1 MSMPFK
7 LLYISARYLPE
18 RGGTEIHTHEIAKRM
33 SRRGAEVVIL
43 TTVLQRRLVGEQR
56 EGSVRVRGILAFPTM
71 RDYFFAP
78 GIPAAIRAERPAIV
92 HCQSYHTLVAPLAML
107 TALRA
112 GIPYVVTLHSGGH
125 SSALR
130 RRIRPLQALLL
141 RPLFVRAAA
150 LVAGSVFEAELFA
163 GRLRVPRGLFTVIP
177 SGVELPAH
185 REPVAPTP
193 TPTPFILSIGRLE
206 AYKGHDRAIEA
217 LPALR
222 RARPGLRLRIVGT
235 GPLEDDLR
243 HVADRLGVADAVEIA
258 PVPAG
263 RREELATL
271 ISQATAVVMLSA
283 YESQGLSVQEALA
296 MGRPVLVNDS
306 TALGELINHPNTRAV
321 DRHADA
327 AGVTEALLALL
338 GTPPAPPPVMPTW
351 DDCAEALQAIY
362 DEALSSRPA

>member
-1 MSMPFK
+1 MPFK
-7 LLYISARYLPE
+7 LLYVSARYLPE

-43 TTVLQRRLVGEQR
+43 TTVVQRRLVGEQR
-56 EGSVRVRGILAFPTM
+56 EGSVRVRRILAFPTM

-78 GIPAAIRAERPAIV
+78 GIPAAIRAERPEIV

-185 REPVAPTP
+185 QEPVAPR
-193 TPTPFILSIGRLE
+193 PTPFILSIGRLE
-206 AYKGHDRAIEA
+206 AYKGHHRAIEA

-243 HVADRLGVADAVEIA
+243 HAADRLGVADAVEIA
-258 PVPAG
+258 PVHAG
-263 RREELATL
+263 RREEMAAL
-271 ISQATAVVMLSA
+271 ISQATAVVMLSD

-306 TALGELINHPNTRAV
+306 TALGELINHPNARAV

-327 AGVTEALLALL
+327 AGVTDALLALL
-338 GTPPAPPPVMPTW
+338 DTPPAPPPVMFTW

-362 DEALSSRPA
+362 DEALSSRLA